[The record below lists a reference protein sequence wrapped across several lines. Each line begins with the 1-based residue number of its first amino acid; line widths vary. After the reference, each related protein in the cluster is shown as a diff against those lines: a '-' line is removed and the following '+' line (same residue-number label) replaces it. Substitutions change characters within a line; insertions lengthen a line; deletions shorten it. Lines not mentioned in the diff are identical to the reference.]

1 MAEVKELA
9 ENQTKSILQY
19 QALQSEIMAAKFEA
33 NQADMHQMNENI
45 DKKVSH
51 VMELHDNIDK
61 KVSNIDEKVT
71 HVMELLSKFIDNSA
85 SASQWPTILMPG
97 DVSVSISFS

>member
-1 MAEVKELA
+1 VTEVKELA

-19 QALQSEIMAAKFEA
+19 QALQSEIIAAKFEA

-61 KVSNIDEKVT
+61 KVSHVMELHDNIDQKVSKIDEKVS
-71 HVMELLSKFIDNSA
+71 HVMELLSNFIEKSA
-85 SASQWPTILMPG
+85 SASQ
-97 DVSVSISFS
+97 